1 MNRRDFVRGA
11 TAILAGVAV
20 DQLGV
25 LDALERLGP
34 RRLFPVG
41 IDLRQA
47 RFERTTTKLYRIIY
61 TRKVVELDW
70 YAEP

>member
-1 MNRRDFVRGA
+1 VNRRDFMRGA

-20 DQLGV
+20 DQFDV

-41 IDLRQA
+41 IDLKGAQGK
-47 RFERTTTKLYRIIY
+47 FVYQPHE
-61 TRKVVELDW
+61 
-70 YAEP
+70 